1 MIDRLPPDFDIH
13 IRGQLKFDRLIE
25 SAAAAAA
32 TRIREFDGDD
42 DDNCALF
49 MMRDKIFAT
58 VRQRGGKLDFF

>member
-25 SAAAAAA
+25 SAAAA
-32 TRIREFDGDD
+32 TRIREYDGDD

-49 MMRDKIFAT
+49 MMRDKKKCYCPSK
-58 VRQRGGKLDFF
+58 GWKLKYF